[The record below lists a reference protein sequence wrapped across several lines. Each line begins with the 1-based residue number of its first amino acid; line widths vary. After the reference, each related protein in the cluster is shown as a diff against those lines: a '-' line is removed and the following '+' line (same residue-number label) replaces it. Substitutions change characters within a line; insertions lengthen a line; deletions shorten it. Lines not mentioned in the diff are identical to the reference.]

1 MLTTMSSVPFQQK
14 ALSASKAWGYLALNQ
29 LAFPGAGTVM
39 GGRREGYA
47 QAIVMVIGFLLTMVY
62 FAIIISSVMNSMLD
76 PNGGM
81 NEQQLHAHFHRVAWA
96 GKGGGILCTFAWFWS
111 LISSISM
118 LRNVQKDPPILS

>member
-1 MLTTMSSVPFQQK
+1 MSSVPFQQK
-14 ALSASKAWGYLALNQ
+14 ALSSSKAWGYLALNQ

-47 QAIVMVIGFLLTMVY
+47 QSIMMVIGFLLTMVY
-62 FAIIISSVMNSMLD
+62 FAVMISSVMNSMLD

-81 NEQQLHAHFHRVAWA
+81 NEQQLHAHFHHYAWA
-96 GKGGGILCTFAWFWS
+96 GKIGAILSVIAWFWS
-111 LISSISM
+111 LASSISM

>member
-14 ALSASKAWGYLALNQ
+14 ALSASKAWGYLVLNQ

-62 FAIIISSVMNSMLD
+62 FCVIISSVMKSMLD

-81 NEQQLHAHFHRVAWA
+81 NEQQLHAYFHQFAWA
-96 GKGGGILCTFAWFWS
+96 GKGGGLLCTIAWFWS
-111 LISSISM
+111 LISSICM